1 MLTRG
6 DDIASGACQGMDAIA
21 ATDRAI
27 VPAASTI
34 NPAYAYQRV
43 PRLGGLLRC
52 RFLATSRT
60 IAVVRNGRVTFV
72 RIYV

>member
-1 MLTRG
+1 
-6 DDIASGACQGMDAIA
+6 
-21 ATDRAI
+21 
-27 VPAASTI
+27 
-34 NPAYAYQRV
+34 
-43 PRLGGLLRC
+43 LLRC